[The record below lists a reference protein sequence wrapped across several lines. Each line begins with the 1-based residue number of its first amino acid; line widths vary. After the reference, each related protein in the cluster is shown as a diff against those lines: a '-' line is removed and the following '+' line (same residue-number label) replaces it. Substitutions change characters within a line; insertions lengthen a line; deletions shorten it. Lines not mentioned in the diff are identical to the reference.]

1 MSVSV
6 TAVVSA
12 PTLVHPYSGVIT
24 SGLDTAN
31 AVFNPTQGKTR
42 GSHDYQWSDNVLL
55 VSLGSSDGVDQ
66 EEYSTKGNK
75 WIIDNYPQI
84 NFIEKGSKSASIL

>member
-1 MSVSV
+1 MALSLHRWND
-6 TAVVSA
+6 AVC
-12 PTLVHPYSGVIT
+12 
-24 SGLDTAN
+24 
-31 AVFNPTQGKTR
+31 
-42 GSHDYQWSDNVLL
+42 L

-84 NFIEKGSKSASIL
+84 NFIEKASIGSQCPFLSSVTFLSNEE